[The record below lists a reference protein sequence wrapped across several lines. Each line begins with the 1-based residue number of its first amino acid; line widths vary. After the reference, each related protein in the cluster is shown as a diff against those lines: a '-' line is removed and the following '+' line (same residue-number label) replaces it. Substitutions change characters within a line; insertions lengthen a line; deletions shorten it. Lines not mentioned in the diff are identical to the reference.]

1 METRIGIQA
10 DHSNMVKL
18 DVVHAPPYT
27 LIQPVLK
34 EILDEAQR
42 GIPAR
47 IEVGL

>member
-18 DVVHAPPYT
+18 DDVNAPPYA
-27 LIQPVLK
+27 LIHPVLK
-34 EILDEAQR
+34 EILEEAQR
-42 GIPAR
+42 RIPAR